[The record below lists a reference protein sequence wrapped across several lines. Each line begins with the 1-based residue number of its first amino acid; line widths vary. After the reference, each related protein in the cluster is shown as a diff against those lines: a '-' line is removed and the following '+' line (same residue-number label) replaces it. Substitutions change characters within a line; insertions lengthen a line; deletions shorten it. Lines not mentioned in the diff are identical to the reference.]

1 MFAADYDLEQK
12 RRLTELQL
20 KEHMLQQQRAM
31 LEATN
36 AATTASME
44 VGYNVVLNDCCYM
57 IYMMYS
63 EHIY

>member
-44 VGYNVVLNDCCYM
+44 VGYSVVV
-57 IYMMYS
+57 
-63 EHIY
+63 